1 MTGRLLHLNGAPG
14 VGKST
19 VAREPVTAANNRVI
33 AAEDGD
39 AVVLDRARRLRGV
52 YASRPDVTMLDLV
65 GDDVADSVFKVES
78 VLTYAAE
85 GPA

>member
-19 VAREPVTAANNRVI
+19 VAREPVAAANNRVI
-33 AAEDGD
+33 AAEGGD

-65 GDDVADSVFKVES
+65 GDGVADSVSKVES
-78 VLTYAAE
+78 DLADAAE